1 MISQC
6 HNHPN
11 CSHCFVCGEAINW
24 VEDYGHEFPDGLAA
38 CVACYETKDATLVW
52 RKKYESK
59 QRMWRNFDS
68 FNRLMETHPHMRD
81 EFINHLKELED
92 SND

>member
-6 HNHPN
+6 HNN
-11 CSHCFVCGEAINW
+11 CSHCFICR
-24 VEDYGHEFPDGLAA
+24 Y
-38 CVACYETKDATLVW
+38 KS
-52 RKKYESK
+52 R